1 MAAVIQ
7 WVILSTRR
15 PSFHLPARRTAMDL
29 DDDPAQVAIHPGPL
43 LLVSR
48 LDHLSRVTVHHGA
61 AARTM

>member
-1 MAAVIQ
+1 
-7 WVILSTRR
+7 
-15 PSFHLPARRTAMDL
+15 MDL